1 VLASVI
7 DTCRQRNLSP
17 WRFLTDVLRERRQGH
32 PVPLLP
38 AGACVGP

>member
-7 DTCRQRNLSP
+7 DPCRQRNLSP
-17 WRFLTDVLRERRQGH
+17 WTFLTDVLRARRQGH

-38 AGACVGP
+38 AVAEFGA